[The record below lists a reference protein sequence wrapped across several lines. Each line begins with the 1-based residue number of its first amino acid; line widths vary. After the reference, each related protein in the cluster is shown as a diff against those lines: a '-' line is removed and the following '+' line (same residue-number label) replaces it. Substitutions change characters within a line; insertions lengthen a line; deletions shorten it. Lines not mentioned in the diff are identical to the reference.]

1 MVNQWF
7 NEIYIFL
14 AYLLWILIKVDKFLN
29 FFVNFYWR
37 LSSLSSFQAFKS
49 FKLLSCL
56 FFQWMMSHICHITL
70 TLTVEATMRRCSTK
84 WVSYEISQNSQ
95 ENSCTGVSFLIKQQT
110 TAWNFIKKETLA
122 LLFSCE
128 ICEIFQNTCTSVDCF
143 SDCCTFAFYF

>member
-1 MVNQWF
+1 MVNQRF

-29 FFVNFYWR
+29 FLVNFYWR
-37 LSSLSSFQAFKS
+37 LS
-49 FKLLSCL
+49 SCL

-84 WVSYEISQNSQ
+84 WVSLEISQNSQ
-95 ENSCTGVSFLIKQQT
+95 ENSCTGVSSLIKQQT
-110 TAWNFIKKETLA
+110 TACNFIKKETLA